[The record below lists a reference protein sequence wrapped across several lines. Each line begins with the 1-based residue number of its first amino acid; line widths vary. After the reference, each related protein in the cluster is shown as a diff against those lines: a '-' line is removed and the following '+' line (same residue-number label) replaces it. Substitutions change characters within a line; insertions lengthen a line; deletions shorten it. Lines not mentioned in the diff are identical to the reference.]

1 MLNLNWFLVS
11 NDTYISFVSW
21 KNHAVPTRRFW
32 VIGQYV
38 KSVRDFFITRIQS
51 FAKLVGTLA
60 PWLTRSTAVIYS
72 SVCVQVGTYT
82 FMRTS
87 LIIFLQRHTPPPSPP
102 PNQCW
107 CTPLS
112 YSLNIGSGE
121 RGDCTVV
128 QSVPTVLQ
136 KIVS

>member
-1 MLNLNWFLVS
+1 MNQHRPMLKMLNLNWFLVS

-21 KNHAVPTRRFW
+21 KNHAIPTRRFW

-87 LIIFLQRHTPPPSPP
+87 LIIFLQRHTPPPSPLP
-102 PNQCW
+102 QINVGVLLYLIHSTLVQ
-107 CTPLS
+107 
-112 YSLNIGSGE
+112 GSGE
-121 RGDCTVV
+121 IA
-128 QSVPTVLQ
+128 L
-136 KIVS
+136 